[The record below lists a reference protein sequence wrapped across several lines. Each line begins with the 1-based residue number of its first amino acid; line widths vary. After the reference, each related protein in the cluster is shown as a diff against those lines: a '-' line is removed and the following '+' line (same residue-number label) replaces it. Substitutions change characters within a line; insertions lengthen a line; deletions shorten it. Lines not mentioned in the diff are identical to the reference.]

1 MLFSSFSAVADTV
14 GEYVPMYA
22 SASPNLMQ
30 NGVAASMNAKHHGTL
45 QKAATS
51 IMHAARGTKHA
62 KMGRGVLPSPGR
74 GVGPASLPCSP
85 RNPSAMG
92 DPASRTLVGVGA

>member
-14 GEYVPMYA
+14 GECVPMYA

-51 IMHAARGTKHA
+51 IMHAARETKHA

-92 DPASRTLVGVGA
+92 DPASLTLVGVGA